1 MRAKLSTFALVTA
14 LLYIA
19 AVIVLLVAI
28 SSGMNS
34 PHAVGALGAALA
46 AGAAVIG
53 LFAGYRTAGPPDHSR
68 VEERA
73 AAEAARSGAFD
84 TTPPRTLEPPAPVV
98 TPAPAAPPLAVAP
111 GPRSREA
118 AATAILL
125 REQIDAIPIG
135 FATLDRDLIIRAAN
149 PALEQLLH
157 VSERGSL
164 VGVALAKTVLGA
176 AIYSGES
183 ARLVGLPLAEFAAT
197 ALGRTE
203 PLEVTRLLVPG
214 NGHGWV
220 AQLSA
225 RLQSWPPAEDEP
237 ECLYLWVQP
246 EATFRVIRE
255 TRSDRNDRP
264 DVDARD
270 AATDAMA
277 HDAHETHPAANDA
290 ATIASLDD
298 TGDVDPAAKLH
309 EIGVRLRLIATTARA
324 LRATLRDPNETAAIA
339 ENDLRTLAELMMI
352 EIQADRIGQSLGLFR
367 VVSPSAAPP
376 PANTA

>member
-46 AGAAVIG
+46 AVAAVIG
-53 LFAGYRTAGPPDHSR
+53 LFAGYRTAGSPSPSRIEDAVAPPSATR
-68 VEERA
+68 P
-73 AAEAARSGAFD
+73 AFD
-84 TTPPRTLEPPAPVV
+84 TTPAVAFEPPPTAAAPAPV
-98 TPAPAAPPLAVAP
+98 APPLGDAP
-111 GPRSREA
+111 RPRSHEA

-125 REQIDAIPIG
+125 QEQIDAIPIG
-135 FATLDRDLIIRAAN
+135 FATLDRDLIIRTAN

-157 VSERGSL
+157 VPERGSL
-164 VGVALAKTVLGA
+164 VGVALSKTVLGA
-176 AIYSGES
+176 AIYSGAS
-183 ARLVGLPLAEFAAT
+183 ARLAGLPLAEFAAT

-220 AQLSA
+220 ARLSA

-255 TRSDRNDRP
+255 AGRDRGGEDE
-264 DVDARD
+264 RD
-270 AATDAMA
+270 AATGTTEHATPD
-277 HDAHETHPAANDA
+277 TRPAANDA

-298 TGDVDPAAKLH
+298 SGDADPAEKLH
-309 EIGVRLRLIATTARA
+309 EIGVRLRLVATTARA
-324 LRATLRDPNETAAIA
+324 LRAALRGPNESAAIA